1 MTEEG
6 VVAEAEVQ
14 PVSDMGDTPGG
25 ADGGASSGDD
35 VSHETAGADDNND
48 GVESSDAGTPA
59 EPAPDPF
66 SRRFAQL
73 AREQKKL
80 RQERDE
86 MKRVQQELDARK
98 GTVSTYDDLQK
109 LARDN
114 PYEVM
119 QKLGLDYEALSKQVL
134 QDGEKD
140 PQQEM
145 LNEIQSLKAEL
156 ESIKKAEEEKS
167 AQAQQSKQE
176 KARIEW
182 IDEIKTFVDN
192 SSDEGRYEIINA
204 VGQEAYELI
213 AEVQTAHYQD
223 TQEVMPY
230 DEAALMVEN
239 HLEEQFST
247 EAQKYLKSN
256 KVKSKLESL
265 FAPAKTEPVAGQ
277 ADEEAEASE
286 KTPPKTLTNTQVQ
299 RAPGDKP
306 KKLSKQQS
314 IDLLVGKYGSS
325 LFRQE

>member
-6 VVAEAEVQ
+6 QVGEEVQ
-14 PVSDMGDTPGG
+14 SVPDMGESSGGDAGGAPGG
-25 ADGGASSGDD
+25 GD
-35 VSHETAGADDNND
+35 VPHETTGADDNND
-48 GVESSDAGTPA
+48 GVESSDAGTPP

-80 RQERDE
+80 RQEREE
-86 MKRVQQELDARK
+86 MKRVQQELDSRK
-98 GTVSTYDDLQK
+98 GTVSSFDDLQK
-109 LARDN
+109 LAREN

-140 PQQEM
+140 PQQET
-145 LNEIQSLKAEL
+145 LSEIQSLKAEL
-156 ESIKKAEEEKS
+156 ASIKKAEEQKS
-167 AQAQQSKQE
+167 LEVQKSKQE
-176 KARIEW
+176 QARVEW

-192 SSDEGRYEIINA
+192 NSDEGRYEIINA

-213 AEVQTAHYQD
+213 AEIQTAHYQD

-239 HLEEQFST
+239 HLEEQFSA
-247 EAQKYLKSN
+247 EAEKYLKAN
-256 KVKSKLESL
+256 KVKSKLESI

-277 ADEEAEASE
+277 AQEEAQASE
-286 KTPPKTLTNTQVQ
+286 KTPSKTLTNTQVQ

-314 IDLLVGKYGSS
+314 IDLLASKYGQS